1 MTRFLFPVL
10 LACGVF
16 ACTGSQLEGQLPDAG
31 SGGGHPHPPVG
42 GMDAGVT
49 PVDRPFV
56 PGMAL
61 MPRLTSV
68 QYQNTIEAIFG
79 TYLPNIA
86 LERDQNP
93 YLFYSIGAANTTLSE
108 VGTEQY
114 LNAAIEITDSIFTGN
129 RLARELIGCAPLT
142 LADECSRNFIRTI
155 GQKLFRRP
163 LSDFEFDRWY
173 GLARAVRTDE
183 NVYAKLGNI
192 VAGMLQSPYF
202 LYRIEQGEP
211 DPDDASLLRYTAYE
225 MASRMS
231 FLLWNRAPD
240 KALLDAAA
248 NGSLLTDEGLRA
260 EAERL
265 LSLPPARKAVQDFF
279 AQYFDLNRL
288 NEVDRDSTVYP
299 GFTETM
305 PQSMRTEL
313 ELIVDDFVFR
323 QNGDIRGLFD
333 TRKTFVNEELANLYG
348 VEAPGATAISYA
360 PVTLPPESNRVG
372 ILTLG
377 AFLTMNA
384 HPTETSPTLRGKY
397 VRERVLCQTV
407 PVAPDEVDLNLSDP
421 PSTMPRTLRERLEEH
436 RDNPAC
442 ASCHSF
448 IDPPGFLFENYDS
461 AGRFRTH
468 EGEHLIDASGALDGK
483 ELNDARE
490 LGPLLRVDRRVTNCI
505 VRQVYRHANGRLELP
520 SELIP
525 LRDLVLAFERS
536 EYRFQDLLIELILSD
551 GFRKLAPEMSE

>member
-1 MTRFLFPVL
+1 
-10 LACGVF
+10 
-16 ACTGSQLEGQLPDAG
+16 
-31 SGGGHPHPPVG
+31 
-42 GMDAGVT
+42 
-49 PVDRPFV
+49 
-56 PGMAL
+56 
-61 MPRLTSV
+61 
-68 QYQNTIEAIFG
+68 
-79 TYLPNIA
+79 
-86 LERDQNP
+86 
-93 YLFYSIGAANTTLSE
+93 
-108 VGTEQY
+108 
-114 LNAAIEITDSIFTGN
+114 
-129 RLARELIGCAPLT
+129 
-142 LADECSRNFIRTI
+142 
-155 GQKLFRRP
+155 
-163 LSDFEFDRWY
+163 
-173 GLARAVRTDE
+173 
-183 NVYAKLGNI
+183 
-192 VAGMLQSPYF
+192 
-202 LYRIEQGEP
+202 
-211 DPDDASLLRYTAYE
+211 
-225 MASRMS
+225 
-231 FLLWNRAPD
+231 
-240 KALLDAAA
+240 
-248 NGSLLTDEGLRA
+248 
-260 EAERL
+260 